1 MSANLKD
8 RTAKGLLWSAINNG
22 ATQVLN
28 IVFGICLARLLTP
41 DDYAVTGVLV
51 IFSTIAANLQDSGFS
66 QALINL
72 QNPTKRDYDSVFW
85 FNFLMSLTLYTVLF
99 FCAPL
104 IASYFQMPCLVE
116 VSRVVFLGFV
126 IAGLSISSG
135 AYLRK
140 NLMNKEI
147 AILSLSALAL
157 SGVVG
162 VSMALCE
169 MTYWSLVG
177 QQLTYISVITLGRF
191 YFCSWLPSLHF
202 SFGPVRKMMGF
213 GMNMLITNVV
223 NTISENLMTF
233 IIGHNIKSKAAV
245 GNFTQGNKWNLMA
258 SKMVSETV
266 GQLAQAVLVE
276 VTDDRERQLR
286 VFRKML
292 RFSAFFAMPAM
303 LGLSLVSN
311 EFILATLGEK
321 WADCVP
327 MMRILCLGGAFLPFY
342 TLYRNLA
349 VSSGRGRL
357 YLWLGVSQVLAQLGV
372 VLYFSKQGIMPMIV
386 AFVVFQVVWL
396 GTWQVFARG
405 YIGMRW
411 RMLVADVAPY
421 LLAAATTMAA
431 TWFATSFIVS
441 VWLLLI
447 VRVLVAA
454 LLYGLIMWLIHDDI
468 LNEIIHKYI
477 KKK

>member
-191 YFCSWLPSLHF
+191 YFCRWLPSLHF

>member
-1 MSANLKD
+1 
-8 RTAKGLLWSAINNG
+8 
-22 ATQVLN
+22 
-28 IVFGICLARLLTP
+28 
-41 DDYAVTGVLV
+41 
-51 IFSTIAANLQDSGFS
+51 
-66 QALINL
+66 
-72 QNPTKRDYDSVFW
+72 
-85 FNFLMSLTLYTVLF
+85 
-99 FCAPL
+99 
-104 IASYFQMPCLVE
+104 
-116 VSRVVFLGFV
+116 
-126 IAGLSISSG
+126 
-135 AYLRK
+135 
-140 NLMNKEI
+140 
-147 AILSLSALAL
+147 
-157 SGVVG
+157 
-162 VSMALCE
+162 
-169 MTYWSLVG
+169 
-177 QQLTYISVITLGRF
+177 
-191 YFCSWLPSLHF
+191 
-202 SFGPVRKMMGF
+202 
-213 GMNMLITNVV
+213 
-223 NTISENLMTF
+223 MTF